1 VFNGVLLKDMHD
13 YNNSKVSCTLM
24 LSTAK
29 HPSDDGLQMVLKE
42 CPLWATLA
50 VRLGVPIRQVKAL
63 ESQTMGNLMALGQWR
78 DANAKDYPATWEFL
92 LQQIGNEYGSVVAK
106 KVKAQAERE
115 NKMSME
121 MNVQEEEGIPREEEK
136 KIKGSTYVKVHKWR
150 DCENAVVL
158 AERKPQDRPTEL
170 FTAFFMKD
178 QAGKVFFTTCFHN
191 LCNEGED
198 DSARQKLTPND
209 FSQRLKEC
217 TCHPFYTRS
226 NDSLTDVV
234 MFEGKDILSGSDSEE
249 PILKLVCIPVT
260 HAISQMAI

>member
-1 VFNGVLLKDMHD
+1 MFNGVLLKDMHD
-13 YNNSKVSCTLM
+13 YNSKVSCTFKLM

-115 NKMSME
+115 NKMSMG
-121 MNVQEEEGIPREEEK
+121 MS
-136 KIKGSTYVKVHKWR
+136 KIHT
-150 DCENAVVL
+150 CENNL
-158 AERKPQDRPTEL
+158 KCY
-170 FTAFFMKD
+170 
-178 QAGKVFFTTCFHN
+178 KVDCVCTM
-191 LCNEGED
+191 
-198 DSARQKLTPND
+198 QK
-209 FSQRLKEC
+209 
-217 TCHPFYTRS
+217 
-226 NDSLTDVV
+226 
-234 MFEGKDILSGSDSEE
+234 
-249 PILKLVCIPVT
+249 
-260 HAISQMAI
+260 

>member
-1 VFNGVLLKDMHD
+1 
-13 YNNSKVSCTLM
+13 
-24 LSTAK
+24 
-29 HPSDDGLQMVLKE
+29 MVLKE

-158 AERKPQDRPTEL
+158 AERKPQDRPT
-170 FTAFFMKD
+170 
-178 QAGKVFFTTCFHN
+178 
-191 LCNEGED
+191 
-198 DSARQKLTPND
+198 
-209 FSQRLKEC
+209 
-217 TCHPFYTRS
+217 
-226 NDSLTDVV
+226 
-234 MFEGKDILSGSDSEE
+234 
-249 PILKLVCIPVT
+249 
-260 HAISQMAI
+260 